1 MARQG
6 LSMKQIDEVKRLSKL
21 GFTNRA
27 IARTLNIHR
36 NTINKYIDEINT
48 HPEFAAIENPS
59 TKDTW
64 VSQVDWESVRSE
76 FLSGVSLNVIHE
88 ELVELKKVSVQYPGF
103 WKQASKKIN
112 LSKATMVKIHKP
124 GERAEIDYCDGI
136 DIIDP
141 VTNEIKRTH
150 LFVGVLCHSRYAF
163 AEFTYTQSIDLN
175 EKHAMI

>member
-1 MARQG
+1 
-6 LSMKQIDEVKRLSKL
+6 MKQIDEVKRLSKL

-76 FLSGVSLNVIHE
+76 FLSGVSLNVIH
-88 ELVELKKVSVQYPGF
+88 KSS
-103 WKQASKKIN
+103 SK
-112 LSKATMVKIHKP
+112 
-124 GERAEIDYCDGI
+124 
-136 DIIDP
+136 
-141 VTNEIKRTH
+141 
-150 LFVGVLCHSRYAF
+150 
-163 AEFTYTQSIDLN
+163 
-175 EKHAMI
+175 